1 MGEDACGH
9 TGVVLRGADVV
20 FAFTDPLRRRRV
32 SHMNIERDVMGIN
45 GDIMPRVA
53 YPGGQCN
60 YVHISYHGG
69 SNVS

>member
-1 MGEDACGH
+1 
-9 TGVVLRGADVV
+9 
-20 FAFTDPLRRRRV
+20 
-32 SHMNIERDVMGIN
+32 MGIN